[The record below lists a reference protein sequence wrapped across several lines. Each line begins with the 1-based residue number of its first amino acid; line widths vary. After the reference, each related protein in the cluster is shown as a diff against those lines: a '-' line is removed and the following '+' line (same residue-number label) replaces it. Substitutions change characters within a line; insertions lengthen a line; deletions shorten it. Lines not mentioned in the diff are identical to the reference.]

1 MNYFIDA
8 AYNSLVKDNEELCG
22 DNVAIVRMADFT
34 IIVLADGLGS
44 GVKANILSTL
54 TSRIASTMLKEGA
67 DIYETVDT
75 IVNTLPVCKIRNLA
89 YSTFTIVKVFNN
101 GNVYIAEYDNPPF
114 VLIRNG
120 ESLKIDKRQLI
131 INNKIVNES
140 SFTLNEND
148 ELCIFS
154 DGVIHAGLGEVLNLG
169 WTYNNVEKY
178 LLKCIK
184 FKTNS
189 QEIANDLLDVCW
201 NLYNGKPGDDTT
213 VVSIKIIKPKFVD
226 LFTGPPLDKSKDTEI
241 IKKFMNKESKKVICG
256 GTAANIASREL
267 KCDLNIDLSI
277 DSDLANCP
285 IPPTA
290 SMDGVDL
297 ITEGVITLSK
307 TIEMLNNFTSSAA
320 ESKYSFNLN
329 ENNGASR
336 LAKLLIE
343 DCTHLTLWVGNAINH
358 AHQNPDFPSNLSIK
372 LKLVNDLCDSLTKL
386 GKIIHIN
393 YI

>member
-1 MNYFIDA
+1 MDYFIDT
-8 AYNSLVKDNEELCG
+8 AYNSLVKYNEELCG
-22 DNVAIVRMADFT
+22 DNVAIVRMSEFT
-34 IIVLADGLGS
+34 VIVLADGLGS

-89 YSTFTIVKVFNN
+89 YSTFTIIKIFNN
-101 GNVYIAEYDNPPF
+101 GNIYIAEYDNPPYI
-114 VLIRNG
+114 LIRNG
-120 ESLKIDKRQLI
+120 KNFKVNKRQLT

-140 SFTLNEND
+140 SLKLEEND
-148 ELCIFS
+148 VLCIFS
-154 DGVIHAGLGEVLNLG
+154 DGVIHAGLGQMLNLG
-169 WTYNNVEKY
+169 WTYDNVEKY
-178 LLKCIK
+178 LLKCVK
-184 FKTNS
+184 FKSNS

-201 NLYNGKPGDDTT
+201 NLYNAKPGDDTT
-213 VVSIKIIKPKFVD
+213 VVTIKLVKPKFVD
-226 LFTGPPLDKSKDTEI
+226 LFTGPPLDKSKDSQI
-241 IKKFMNKESKKVICG
+241 IKNFISKKSKKVICG

-267 KCDLNIDLSI
+267 KRELNIDLNTDPNLI
-277 DSDLANCP
+277 NYE

-290 SMDGVDL
+290 AMDGIDL

-307 TIEMLNNFTSSAA
+307 TIEILNNFTSSAA

-329 ENNGASR
+329 EDNGCSR

-343 DCTHLTLWVGNAINH
+343 DCTHLTLWVGNAINP
-358 AHQNPDFPSNLSIK
+358 AHKNPGFPSNLSIK
-372 LKLVNDLCDSLTKL
+372 LKLVNDLCDSLKKL
-386 GKIIHIN
+386 GKIIYIN

>member
-393 YI
+393 YV